1 MQRNYGIVLLIMF
14 IFFVISFLT
23 NIIGP
28 LVPEVI
34 KGFSV
39 SKGMAGLLN
48 FSFFI
53 AYGVM
58 SIPAGMLTEKYK
70 EKKVL
75 TVAFIL
81 ATIGAFLFSFV
92 PLFPVYL
99 ISLFMIGLG
108 MSILQV
114 AINPL
119 LRVSG
124 GEENFAFTSVLAQ
137 LFFGGA
143 SYLSPLLYSYLVT
156 NLDAGNTSNFLLSAL
171 NSVVPANLKW
181 VSIYWIFAI
190 ISIAM
195 VFVVLVV
202 KFPKVDL
209 NEDEKVGNFSTIKE
223 LLKNKYVVL
232 FFFGIFAYVGTE
244 QGVASWISKF
254 LEDYHGMNAAVEGAT
269 ATSWFWGLLTIGC
282 FLGLGLLKLIDS
294 KIVLRIFVIAAMI
307 SLATA
312 LTTSSGRTAYIA
324 FIAVGFFASVMWSV
338 VFSLALNSISSN
350 HGAFSGILCSG
361 ILGGAV
367 VPLIVGVLGDAFGL
381 RVGMSFVFLTL
392 SYLLSI
398 TFWAKPLIKNKTVS
412 LKELFM
418 RSSQS

>member
-1 MQRNYGIVLLIMF
+1 MKRNYFIVVLIFF

-28 LVPEVI
+28 LIPEVI

-58 SIPAGMLTEKYK
+58 SIPAGMLTERYK
-70 EKKVL
+70 EKKVI
-75 TVAFIL
+75 TGAFLL
-81 ATIGAFLFSFV
+81 ATLGAFLFSF
-92 PLFPVYL
+92 FPGFGIYL
-99 ISLFMIGLG
+99 VSLFLIGMG
-108 MSILQV
+108 MAILQV

-143 SYLSPLLYSYLVT
+143 SFLSPLLYSYLVT
-156 NLDAGNTSNFLLSAL
+156 NLTAGNTSNILLSTL
-171 NSVVPANLKW
+171 DSLVPENLKW
-181 VSIYWIFAI
+181 VSIYWIFAL
-190 ISIAM
+190 IAIVM
-195 VFVVLVV
+195 VVVILFS

-209 NEDEKVGNFSTIKE
+209 NEDEKVGNLNTIKE
-223 LLKNKYVVL
+223 LLRNKTVIL
-232 FFFGIFAYVGTE
+232 FFLGIFAYVGTE

-254 LEDYHGMNAAVEGAT
+254 LEEYHGMNAEVEGAK
-269 ATSWFWGLLTIGC
+269 ATSWFWGLLTVGC
-282 FLGLGLLKLIDS
+282 FLGLGLLKLMDS
-294 KIVLRIFVIAAMI
+294 KLVLRIFTLAAMV

-312 LTTSSGRTAYIA
+312 LITSNGMTAYYG
-324 FIAVGFFASVMWSV
+324 FIGVGFFASVMWSI
-338 VFSLALNSISSN
+338 VFSLALNSLKSN

-367 VPLIVGVLGDAFGL
+367 VPLIVGVLGDLVGL
-381 RVGMSFVFLTL
+381 RGGMSFVFLTL
-392 SYLLSI
+392 AYILSI
-398 TFWAKPLIKNKTVS
+398 SFWAKPLIKNKTIS
-412 LKELFM
+412 LKKNN
-418 RSSQS
+418 Q

>member
-1 MQRNYGIVLLIMF
+1 MKRNYFIVVLIFF

-58 SIPAGMLTEKYK
+58 SVPAGILTERYK
-70 EKKVL
+70 EKKVI
-75 TVAFIL
+75 TAAFLL
-81 ATIGAFLFSFV
+81 ATTGALLFSLNSSFGI
-92 PLFPVYL
+92 YL
-99 ISLFMIGLG
+99 ISLFLIGMG
-108 MSILQV
+108 MAVLQV

-124 GEENFAFTSVLAQ
+124 GEEHFAFTSVLAQ

-143 SYLSPLLYSYLVT
+143 SFLSPLMYSYLVT
-156 NLDAGNTSNFLLSAL
+156 NLSAGNTSGFLLSTL
-171 NSVVPANLKW
+171 DGLVPENLKW
-181 VSIYWIFAI
+181 VSIYWIFAVI
-190 ISIAM
+190 AAAM
-195 VFVVLVV
+195 VIIVLVS
-202 KFPKVDL
+202 KFPKVEL
-209 NEDEKVGNFSTIKE
+209 NEEEKVGSFSTIKE
-223 LLKNKYVVL
+223 LLKNKTVIL

-254 LEDYHGMNAAVEGAT
+254 LQDYHGMNPEVEGAK
-269 ATSWFWGLLTIGC
+269 AISWFWGLLTVGC
-282 FLGLGLLKLIDS
+282 ILGLGLLKLMDS
-294 KIVLRIFVIAAMI
+294 KLVLRIFVLAAMV

-312 LTTSSGRTAYIA
+312 LFTGNGQVAYYA
-324 FIAVGFFASVMWSV
+324 FIMVGFFASVMWSV
-338 VFSLALNSISSN
+338 VFSLALNSLPNN

-361 ILGGAV
+361 IIGGAI
-367 VPLIVGVLGDAFGL
+367 VPLIVGVIGEKFGL
-381 RVGMSFVFLTL
+381 RVGMAFVFLTL

-398 TFWAKPLIKNKTVS
+398 TFWAKPLIKNKTIS
-412 LKELFM
+412 FKAD
-418 RSSQS
+418 RT

>member
-1 MQRNYGIVLLIMF
+1 MQRNYFIVVLIF
-14 IFFVISFLT
+14 IIFFVISFLT

-28 LVPEVI
+28 LIPEVI
-34 KGFSV
+34 KGYSV

-58 SIPAGMLTEKYK
+58 SIPAGILIEKYN
-70 EKKVL
+70 EKKVI
-75 TVAFIL
+75 TAAFMISIL
-81 ATIGAFLFSFV
+81 GAFLFSF
-92 PLFPVYL
+92 FPTFGVYL
-99 ISLFMIGLG
+99 VSLFLIGMG
-108 MSILQV
+108 MAALQV

-143 SYLSPLLYSYLVT
+143 SFLSPLLYSYLIT
-156 NLDAGNTSNFLLSAL
+156 NLSVGNTSNVLLSTL
-171 NSVVPANLKW
+171 DSLVPASLKW
-181 VSIYWIFAI
+181 VSIYWIFVIVA
-190 ISIAM
+190 ATM
-195 VFVVLVV
+195 VVVIMFSR
-202 KFPKVDL
+202 FPKVEL
-209 NEDEKVGNFSTIKE
+209 NEEEKVGSFDTIKE

-254 LEDYHGMNAAVEGAT
+254 LADYHGMNPEVEGAK
-269 ATSWFWGLLTIGC
+269 AISWFWGLLTVGC

-294 KIVLRIFVIAAMI
+294 KLVLRIFSFAAMI

-312 LTTSSGRTAYIA
+312 LTTGNGMTAYYA
-324 FIAVGFFASVMWSV
+324 FIGVGFFASVMWSIIV
-338 VFSLALNSISSN
+338 SLALNSLKNN

-361 ILGGAV
+361 IIGGAV
-367 VPLIVGVLGDAFGL
+367 VPLIIGILGDAFGL
-381 RVGMSFVFLTL
+381 RVGMSFVFITL
-392 SYLLSI
+392 SYIVSI
-398 TFWAKPLIKNKTVS
+398 SFWANPLIKNKTIS
-412 LKELFM
+412 LKTE
-418 RSSQS
+418 RT

>member
-1 MQRNYGIVLLIMF
+1 MKRNYGIVLLIMF

-70 EKKVL
+70 EKKVM
-75 TVAFIL
+75 TAAFIL
-81 ATIGAFLFSFV
+81 ATMGALLFSFI
-92 PLFPVYL
+92 PSFPVYL

-119 LRVSG
+119 LRVAG

-143 SYLSPLLYSYLVT
+143 SFLSPLLYSYLIT
-156 NLDAGNTSNFLLSAL
+156 NLNAGNTSGFLLSTL
-171 NSVVPANLKW
+171 NGLVPENLKW
-181 VSIYWIFAI
+181 VSIYWIFGL
-190 ISIAM
+190 IAASM
-195 VFVVLVV
+195 VLIVLLIRL
-202 KFPKVDL
+202 PKVEL
-209 NEDEKVGNFSTIKE
+209 HEDEKVGNWATIIE
-223 LLKNKYVVL
+223 LFKNKYVVL
-232 FFFGIFAYVGTE
+232 FFFGIMAYVGTE
-244 QGVASWISKF
+244 QGVASWISQF
-254 LEDYHGMNAAVEGAT
+254 LSDYHGMKPEVEGAE
-269 ATSWFWGLLTIGC
+269 AISRFWLFLTLGC
-282 FLGLGLLKLIDS
+282 ILGLGLLKLIDS
-294 KIVLRIFVIAAMI
+294 KIVLRIFVICAMI

-312 LTTSSGRTAYIA
+312 LFTSNGNISYYA

-338 VFSLALNSISSN
+338 VFSLALNSISHN

-361 ILGGAV
+361 IIGGAIS
-367 VPLIVGVLGDAFGL
+367 PLIIGVIGDAFGL
-381 RVGMSFVFLTL
+381 RIGVSFVFLTL
-392 SYLLSI
+392 SYLLGL
-398 TFWAKPLIKNKTVS
+398 TFWAKPLINNKTVR
-412 LKELFM
+412 LKELF
-418 RSSQS
+418 SSGSSK

>member
-1 MQRNYGIVLLIMF
+1 MKRNYFIVVLIFF

-58 SIPAGMLTEKYK
+58 SIPAGILTERYK
-70 EKKVL
+70 EKKVI
-75 TVAFIL
+75 TAAFLL
-81 ATIGAFLFSFV
+81 ATSGALLFSFI
-92 PLFPVYL
+92 PAFGVYL
-99 ISLFMIGLG
+99 PSLFLIGMG
-108 MSILQV
+108 MAILQV

-143 SYLSPLLYSYLVT
+143 SFLSPLLYAYLVT
-156 NLDAGNTSNFLLSAL
+156 NLSKGNTSGFLLTTL
-171 NSVVPANLKW
+171 NELVPGDLKW
-181 VSIYWIFAI
+181 VSIYWIFAA
-190 ISIAM
+190 IAAVM
-195 VFVVLVV
+195 VIVVLVS
-202 KFPKVDL
+202 KFPKVEL
-209 NEDEKVGNFSTIKE
+209 NEEEKVGSFSTIKE
-223 LLKNKYVVL
+223 LLKNRTVIL
-232 FFFGIFAYVGTE
+232 FFFGIMAYVGTE

-254 LEDYHGMNAAVEGAT
+254 LEDYHGMSPEVEGAK
-269 ATSWFWGLLTIGC
+269 AISWFWGLLTVGC
-282 FLGLGLLKLIDS
+282 ILGLGLLKLMDS
-294 KIVLRIFVIAAMI
+294 KIVLRIFVLAAMI

-312 LTTSSGRTAYIA
+312 LFTGNGKVAYYG
-324 FIAVGFFASVMWSV
+324 FIMVGFFASVMWSV
-338 VFSLALNSISSN
+338 VFSLALNSLPNN

-361 ILGGAV
+361 IIGGAI
-367 VPLIVGVLGDAFGL
+367 VPLIVGVIGDAFGL
-381 RVGMSFVFLTL
+381 RIGMLFVFITL
-392 SYLLSI
+392 SYLLSL
-398 TFWAKPLIKNKTVS
+398 TFWAKPLIKNKTIFNS
-412 LKELFM
+412 
-418 RSSQS
+418 

>member
-1 MQRNYGIVLLIMF
+1 MKRNYGIVLLIMF

-75 TVAFIL
+75 TLAFIL
-81 ATIGAFLFSFV
+81 ATCGAFLFSFF
-92 PLFPVYL
+92 PDFPVYL
-99 ISLFMIGLG
+99 ISLFMIGMG

-143 SYLSPLLYSYLVT
+143 SFLSPLLYSYLIT
-156 NLDAGNTSNFLLSAL
+156 NLNAGNTSNVMLSTL
-171 NSVVPANLKW
+171 NGLVPENLKW
-181 VSIYWIFAI
+181 VSIYWIFGL
-190 ISIAM
+190 IA
-195 VFVVLVV
+195 VFMVLVILLIRL
-202 KFPKVDL
+202 PKVEL
-209 NEDEKVGNFSTIKE
+209 NEDEKVGQFGTIVD
-223 LLKNKYVVL
+223 LFKNKYVVL
-232 FFFGIFAYVGTE
+232 FFFGIMAYVGTE
-244 QGVASWISKF
+244 QGVASWISQF
-254 LEDYHGMNAAVEGAT
+254 LADYHGMNPEVEGAR
-269 ATSWFWGLLTIGC
+269 AISQFWLLLTLGC
-282 FLGLGLLKLIDS
+282 FLGLGLLKLMDS
-294 KIVLRIFVIAAMI
+294 KLVLRIFSVGAMI

-312 LTTSSGRTAYIA
+312 LFTGDGMIAYYG
-324 FIAVGFFASVMWSV
+324 FIGVGFFASVMWSV

-367 VPLIVGVLGDAFGL
+367 VPLIVGVIGDAFGL

-392 SYLLSI
+392 SYILGI
-398 TFWAKPLIKNKTVS
+398 TFWAKPLINNKTVS
-412 LKELFM
+412 IKELLKIG
-418 RSSQS
+418 SSK

>member
-1 MQRNYGIVLLIMF
+1 MQRNYFIVVLIFF

-58 SIPAGMLTEKYK
+58 SVPAGMLTEKYR
-70 EKKVL
+70 EKKVI
-75 TVAFIL
+75 TAAFAM
-81 ATIGAFLFSFV
+81 ATAGALLFSF
-92 PLFPVYL
+92 FPSFGVYL
-99 ISLFMIGLG
+99 ISLFMIGMG
-108 MSILQV
+108 MAVLQV

-124 GEENFAFTSVLAQ
+124 GEEHFAFTSVLAQ

-143 SYLSPLLYSYLVT
+143 SFLSPLMYSYLVT
-156 NLDAGNTSNFLLSAL
+156 NLSAGNTSNLLLSTL
-171 NSVVPANLKW
+171 NELVPENLKW
-181 VSIYWIFAI
+181 VSIYWIFGVIAF
-190 ISIAM
+190 AM
-195 VFVVLVV
+195 VIIVLVS
-202 KFPKVDL
+202 KFPKVEL
-209 NEDEKVGNFSTIKE
+209 NAEEKVGNFGTIKE
-223 LLKNKYVVL
+223 LLKNKTVIL

-254 LEDYHGMNAAVEGAT
+254 LADYHGMNPEVEGAK
-269 ATSWFWGLLTIGC
+269 AISWFWGLLTVGC
-282 FLGLGLLKLIDS
+282 ILGLGLLKIIDS
-294 KIVLRIFVIAAMI
+294 KIVLRIFSIAAMI

-312 LTTSSGRTAYIA
+312 LLTSNGMTAYYG
-324 FIAVGFFASVMWSV
+324 FIGVGFFASVMWSV
-338 VFSLALNSISSN
+338 IFSLALNSLPSN

-361 ILGGAV
+361 IIGGAI
-367 VPLIVGVLGDAFGL
+367 VPLIVGVLGDAVGL
-381 RVGMSFVFLTL
+381 RGGMSFVFITLT
-392 SYLLSI
+392 YILSI
-398 TFWAKPLIKNKTVS
+398 SFWAKPLIKNKTIFNTE
-412 LKELFM
+412 K
-418 RSSQS
+418 

>member
-1 MQRNYGIVLLIMF
+1 MQRNFGIVLLIMF

-58 SIPAGMLTEKYK
+58 SIPAGMLTERYK

-75 TVAFIL
+75 TLAFIF
-81 ATIGAFLFSFV
+81 ATIGAFLFSFF
-92 PLFPVYL
+92 PSFPVYL
-99 ISLFMIGLG
+99 ISLFLIGLG

-119 LRVSG
+119 LRVAG

-143 SYLSPLLYSYLVT
+143 SFLSPLLYSYLIT
-156 NLDAGNTSNFLLSAL
+156 NLSAGNTSNLLLSTL
-171 NSVVPANLKW
+171 NGLVPETLKW
-181 VSIYWIFAI
+181 VSIYWIFGL
-190 ISIAM
+190 IA
-195 VFVVLVV
+195 VFMVLVV
-202 KFPKVDL
+202 LLVRLPKVEL
-209 NEDEKVGNFSTIKE
+209 NEDEKVGQFSTIIE
-223 LLKNKYVVL
+223 LFKNKYVVL
-232 FFFGIFAYVGTE
+232 FFFGIMAYVGTE
-244 QGVASWISKF
+244 QGVASWISQF
-254 LEDYHGMNAAVEGAT
+254 LSDYHGMKPEVEGAQ
-269 ATSWFWGLLTIGC
+269 AISQFWLLLTLGC
-282 FLGLGLLKLIDS
+282 FLGLGLLKLMDS
-294 KIVLRIFVIAAMI
+294 KIVLRVFAIGAMI
-307 SLATA
+307 ALATA
-312 LTTSSGRTAYIA
+312 LFTSNGMVAYYS
-324 FIAVGFFASVMWSV
+324 FIGVGFFASVMWSV

-392 SYLLSI
+392 SYILGIS
-398 TFWAKPLIKNKTVS
+398 FWAKPLIKNKTVS
-412 LKELFM
+412 LKEFLKL
-418 RSSQS
+418 S